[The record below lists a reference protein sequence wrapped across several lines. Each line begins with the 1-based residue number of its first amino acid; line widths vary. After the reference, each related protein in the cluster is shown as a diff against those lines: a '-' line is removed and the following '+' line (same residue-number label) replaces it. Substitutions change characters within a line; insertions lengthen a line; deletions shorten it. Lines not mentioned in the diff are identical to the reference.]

1 MENIFLKK
9 NRGFTLLEVLIVIA
23 IIGILVSL
31 GVVSYS
37 SAQAKSRDSRRRSD
51 MKAVQSGWEQYYADN
66 NGSYPP
72 NTDCSTNMST
82 YLPAGFPTDPKG
94 GDYAYIFTGHCDDTS
109 YCFCALLES
118 GTGNAAA
125 RAAGSTCT
133 YGSGSYYCVGS
144 LQ

>member
-9 NRGFTLLEVLIVIA
+9 NKGFTLLEILIVIA

-31 GVVSYS
+31 GVVSYA

-66 NGSYPP
+66 NGNYPL
-72 NTDCSTNMST
+72 DCNANMSS
-82 YLPAGFPTDPKG
+82 YLPAGFPSDPKG
-94 GDYAYIFTGHCDDTS
+94 TGDSVYLFTDHCAADS
-109 YCFCALLES
+109 YCFCAKLEA
-118 GTGNAAA
+118 GTGNSAV
-125 RAAGSTCT
+125 RASGTSCT
-133 YGSGSYYCVGS
+133 FGSGSYYCVGS